1 MAITYYLKI
10 DGVSGDSTNN
20 TFLKWIQVDSFSFGE
35 STPFSRGAGVAT
47 GRSQFTP
54 LTVDIHSLAGLT
66 TLFSDEATQK
76 LIKSVELVGVD
87 TSDKGTAQT
96 VLDIKLSNAQIASLT
111 ESPGANGLE
120 TALTFDYNKL
130 SLTDTPPGGKPES
143 FTTGGVGLKIAP
155 TTSTDLTVPQV
166 PGSSP
171 LEYFLKID
179 LGNGIKLVP
188 VDGFDFGASSPFS
201 NTGRATGRNQFS
213 PLTVDIHSLTG
224 LTTLFSDA
232 ATLKLIKSVDLE
244 AFSLA
249 KDGEAKEAFDLNL
262 SNAVISGL
270 KELTGANGIETELTL
285 NYNKL
290 TLTEPSQNADG
301 STQTLSFSESG
312 IKMAAQVSSDLGSVP
327 AVQSS
332 PLHYY
337 LKIDGVNGD
346 VTAENFDKWLKV
358 DGFSIG
364 ETSPFSASAGQATG
378 RTEFSPLTVDVSSLA
393 GLTTLFSDEATL
405 KLIKSVELVA
415 VKDLNEEGAT
425 QTVYDL
431 KLSNA
436 ELSSLKESPG
446 ANGIE
451 TQLTFDYNKLTL
463 TEPSQ
468 SADGKTQSSTF
479 SESNI
484 KIAPSASTD
493 FSSVPAVQSSS
504 PLHYFL
510 KIDGVSGDVAQN
522 NFTKWL
528 AVDGFDFGETSPLD
542 VASGRAA
549 GRTQFSPLTVDVH
562 SLAGLATLFTDEATH
577 KLIKSVE
584 LVAVRDTGDGAEQ
597 TVYDLKLSNDLIS
610 SIKETPGANG
620 LETQLVL
627 DYNKLALTTSTQNA
641 DGEILPSTFTES
653 GIKIAPATS
662 PDFSSVPQVPSS
674 SPLHYF
680 LKIEG
685 VAGDVTDAAFVKYFA
700 VDGFDFG
707 STAQLAAAIGRAT
720 GGTQFSPLTVDIHSL
735 SGIAAL
741 FEDATTHKVIT
752 SVDLVAVQDD
762 LKDGGASQTVF
773 DLKLSNAQI
782 ASLKETPG
790 TNGLESQLTFNY
802 NKLSLTDVPQ
812 SPDGAFDNAETFKHI
827 GGVKFTPSTS
837 NDLAVTDV
845 PSDSPLKYF
854 LKINGVNGDATSEAF
869 LKWFTVD
876 GFDFGEATPTAGA
889 AAGGRTQFSPL
900 TVEIHSLAGLAPLF
914 GDEATHKLISSA
926 DLVAVRQSKDGVAQT
941 VFDLKLSNASISG
954 LQDSSGPNGV
964 DTLLTLQFSKEA
976 LTEPSLTN
984 PDGSSGNLFDLTNK
998 FA

>member
-10 DGVSGDSTNN
+10 DGVNGDSTNN
-20 TFLKWIQVDSFSFGE
+20 TFLKWIEVDSFSFGE
-35 STPFSRGAGVAT
+35 STPFSRGASVAA
-47 GRSQFTP
+47 GRPQFTP

-76 LIKSVELVGVD
+76 LIKSVELVGVE
-87 TSDKGTAQT
+87 TSGKGTAQT

-120 TALTFDYNKL
+120 TALAFDYSRL

-143 FTTGGVGLKIAP
+143 FTTGGVGLKITP
-155 TTSTDLTVPQV
+155 TTSSDLTVPQV

-171 LEYFLKID
+171 LEYFLKVD
-179 LGNGIKLVP
+179 LGNGIKLIP
-188 VDGFDFGASSPFS
+188 VDGFDFGASNPFS
-201 NTGRATGRNQFS
+201 NTGRAAGRNQFS

-262 SNAVISGL
+262 SNAVIGGL
-270 KELTGANGIETELTL
+270 KESTGANGIETELTL

-312 IKMAAQVSSDLGSVP
+312 IKIAPQTSGDLSSVP

-337 LKIDGVNGD
+337 FKIDGVNGD

-358 DGFSIG
+358 DGFSIS
-364 ETSPFSASAGQATG
+364 ETSPFSASSGQAAG
-378 RTEFSPLTVDVSSLA
+378 RTEFSPLTVDISSLA

-436 ELSSLKESPG
+436 ELSSLKETPG

-451 TQLTFDYNKLTL
+451 TQLTFDYNKLTI

-468 SADGKTQSSTF
+468 SADGKMQSSTF
-479 SESNI
+479 SESGI
-484 KIAPSASTD
+484 KIAPQASTD

-504 PLHYFL
+504 PLHFYL
-510 KIDGVSGDVAQN
+510 KVDGVNGDVAQDG
-522 NFTKWL
+522 FIKWL
-528 AVDGFDFGETSPLD
+528 AVDGFDFGETSPLA

-549 GRTQFSPLTVDVH
+549 GRTQFSPLTVDIH
-562 SLAGLATLFTDEATH
+562 SLAGLATLFGDEAAH

-584 LVAVRDTGDGAEQ
+584 LVAVRDTGDGAAQ

-610 SIKETPGANG
+610 SIKETPGANS

-627 DYNKLALTTSTQNA
+627 DYNKLALTTSSQNA
-641 DGEILPSTFTES
+641 DGETLPSTFTES
-653 GIKIAPATS
+653 GIKIAPAAA

-674 SPLHYF
+674 SSLHYF
-680 LKIEG
+680 LKISG
-685 VAGDVTDAAFVKYFA
+685 VDGDVTNEAFAKYFA

-707 STAQLAAAIGRAT
+707 GTASFAAATGRAT

-741 FEDATTHKVIT
+741 FGDATTHKVIT
-752 SVDLVAVQDD
+752 SVDLVAVQDS
-762 LKDGGASQTVF
+762 LKEGAAQTVF
-773 DLKLSNAQI
+773 DLKLSNALI
-782 ASLKETPG
+782 SGLKETPG
-790 TNGLESQLTFNY
+790 ANGLESELT
-802 NKLSLTDVPQ
+802 LSYSQFALTDVPQ
-812 SPDGAFDNAETFKHI
+812 NSDGGSGNAESFKHI
-827 GGVKFTPSTS
+827 GGVKFSPSTS
-837 NDLAVTDV
+837 SDLAVTDV
-845 PSDSPLKYF
+845 PTDSPLEYF
-854 LKINGVNGDATSEAF
+854 LKIGGVNGDATSEAF
-869 LKWFTVD
+869 QKWFTVD
-876 GFDFGEATPTAGA
+876 GFDFGEAAPTVGT

-900 TVEIHSLAGLAPLF
+900 TVEVHSLAGLAQLF
-914 GDEATHKLISSA
+914 SDETVNKLISAA

-984 PDGSSGNLFDLTNK
+984 PDGSPANTFDLTNK

>member
-66 TLFSDEATQK
+66 TLFSDEATLK
-76 LIKSVELVGVD
+76 LLKSVELVGVE
-87 TSDKGTAQT
+87 TTDKGTTQT

-111 ESPGANGLE
+111 ESPGVNGLE
-120 TALTFDYNKL
+120 TALTFNYNKL
-130 SLTDTPPGGKPES
+130 SLTDTPPGGKPET
-143 FTTGGVGLKIAP
+143 FTTSSVGLKIAP
-155 TTSTDLTVPQV
+155 PTSTDLTVPQV

-179 LGNGIKLVP
+179 LGNGIKLIP

-201 NTGRATGRNQFS
+201 NTGSGRATGRNQFS
-213 PLTVDIHSLTG
+213 PLTVDIHSLAG

-244 AFSLA
+244 AVRVS
-249 KDGEAKEAFDLNL
+249 KDGEAQTVLDLNL

-270 KELTGANGIETELTL
+270 KESTGANGIETQLTL

-312 IKMAAQVSSDLGSVP
+312 IKIAPSTLTGFNSVP

-364 ETSPFSASAGQATG
+364 ETSPFSATSGQATG
-378 RTEFSPLTVDVSSLA
+378 RTEFSPLTVDISSLA

-436 ELSSLKESPG
+436 QLSSLKETPG

-451 TQLTFDYNKLTL
+451 TQLTLDYNKLTL
-463 TEPSQ
+463 AEPNQ
-468 SADGKTQSSTF
+468 NADGKTQTSTF

-504 PLHYFL
+504 PLHYYL
-510 KIDGVSGDVAQN
+510 KISGVNGDVTQE
-522 NFTKWL
+522 NFIKWL

-549 GRTQFSPLTVDVH
+549 GRTQFSPLTVDIH

-577 KLIKSVE
+577 KLSSVE
-584 LVAVRDTGDGAEQ
+584 LVAVRETGDGSE
-597 TVYDLKLSNDLIS
+597 TVYDLKLSNGLIS

-627 DYNKLALTTSTQNA
+627 GYNKLSLTTPTQNA
-641 DGEILPSTFTES
+641 DGETLPSTFTES
-653 GIKIAPATS
+653 GIKIAPAAS

-685 VAGDVTDAAFVKYFA
+685 VNGDVTNEAFAKYFA

-707 STAQLAAAIGRAT
+707 GTASPLFTGRGA
-720 GGTQFSPLTVDIHSL
+720 GQTQFSPLTVDIHSL

-741 FEDATTHKVIT
+741 FEDATAHKVIT
-752 SVDLVAVQDD
+752 SVDLVAVQDN
-762 LKDGGASQTVF
+762 LKEGASQTVF

-790 TNGLESQLTFNY
+790 ANGLESELTLNY
-802 NKLSLTDVPQ
+802 SKLALTDVTQ
-812 SPDGAFDNAETFKHI
+812 NSDGAFDNTETFKHI
-827 GGVKFTPSTS
+827 GGVKFTPSIS
-837 NDLAVTDV
+837 SDLAVTDV
-845 PSDSPLKYF
+845 PSDSPLEYF
-854 LKINGVNGDATSEAF
+854 LKISGVNGDATSEAF
-869 LKWFTVD
+869 QKWFTVD
-876 GFDFGEATPTAGA
+876 GFDFGEATPTVGA
-889 AAGGRTQFSPL
+889 AASGRTQFSPL
-900 TVEIHSLAGLAPLF
+900 TVEIHSLAGLAQLF
-914 GDEATHKLISSA
+914 SDETINKVIGSA
-926 DLVAVRQSKDGVAQT
+926 DLVAVVGQSKDGVGKT
-941 VFDLKLSNASISG
+941 VFDLKLSNVSING

-964 DTLLTLQFSKEA
+964 ETLMTLQFSKEA
-976 LTEPSLTN
+976 LTQPSVTN
-984 PDGSSGNLFDLTNK
+984 PDGTPGNIFDLTNR

>member
-10 DGVSGDSTNN
+10 DGVNGDSTNN
-20 TFLKWIQVDSFSFGE
+20 TFPKWIQVDSFSFGE

-47 GRSQFTP
+47 GRPQFTP

-66 TLFSDEATQK
+66 TLFSDEATLK
-76 LIKSVELVGVD
+76 LLKSVELVGVE
-87 TSDKGTAQT
+87 TTDKGSTQT

-120 TALTFDYNKL
+120 TALTFNYNKL
-130 SLTDTPPGGKPES
+130 SLTDTPPGGKSET
-143 FTTGGVGLKIAP
+143 FTASGVGLKIAP
-155 TTSTDLTVPQV
+155 ATSTDLTVPQV

-179 LGNGIKLVP
+179 LGNGIKLIP

-201 NTGRATGRNQFS
+201 NTGSGRATGRNQFS
-213 PLTVDIHSLTG
+213 PLTVDIHSLAG

-232 ATLKLIKSVDLE
+232 ASLKLIKSVDLE
-244 AFSLA
+244 AVRLG
-249 KDGEAKEAFDLNL
+249 KDGEAQTVLDLNL

-270 KELTGANGIETELTL
+270 KESTGANGIETQLTV

-301 STQTLSFSESG
+301 QTQTLSFSESG
-312 IKMAAQVSSDLGSVP
+312 IKIAPQTSSDLSSVP

-358 DGFSIG
+358 DGFSIS
-364 ETSPFSASAGQATG
+364 EMSPFSPSAGRATG
-378 RTEFSPLTVDVSSLA
+378 GAEFSPLTVDISSLA
-393 GLTTLFSDEATL
+393 GLTTLFSDEAAL

-436 ELSSLKESPG
+436 ELSSLKETPG

-451 TQLTFDYNKLTL
+451 TQLTLDYSKLTL
-463 TEPSQ
+463 TEPNQ
-468 SADGKTQSSTF
+468 NADGKTQTSTF
-479 SESNI
+479 TESNI

-493 FSSVPAVQSSS
+493 FSSVPAVQSTS
-504 PLHYFL
+504 PLHYYL
-510 KIDGVSGDVAQN
+510 KIAGVNGDVTQE
-522 NFTKWL
+522 NFIKWL

-549 GRTQFSPLTVDVH
+549 GRTQFSPLTVDIH

-577 KLIKSVE
+577 KANSVE
-584 LVAVRDTGDGAEQ
+584 LVAVRETGDGSE
-597 TVYDLKLSNDLIS
+597 TVYDLKLSNGLIS
-610 SIKETPGANG
+610 SLKETPGANG

-627 DYNKLALTTSTQNA
+627 DYNKLSLTTFNQNA
-641 DGEILPSTFTES
+641 DGETVPSTFSES
-653 GIKIAPATS
+653 GIKIAPAAS
-662 PDFSSVPQVPSS
+662 PDFNSVPQVPAS

-685 VAGDVTDAAFVKYFA
+685 VNGDVTSEAFLKYFS

-707 STAQLAAAIGRAT
+707 STAQLLATGRAADQ
-720 GGTQFSPLTVDIHSL
+720 TQFSPLTVDIHSL

-741 FEDATTHKVIT
+741 FEDATAHKVIT
-752 SVDLVAVQDD
+752 SVDLVAVQDN
-762 LKDGGASQTVF
+762 LKEGASQTVF

-790 TNGLESQLTFNY
+790 ANGLESELTLNY
-802 NKLSLTDVPQ
+802 SKLALTDVTQ
-812 SPDGAFDNAETFKHI
+812 NSDGALDNTETFKHI
-827 GGVKFTPSTS
+827 GGVKFTPSIS
-837 NDLAVTDV
+837 SDLAVTDV
-845 PSDSPLKYF
+845 PSDSPLEYF
-854 LKINGVNGDATSEAF
+854 LKISGVNGDATSEAF
-869 LKWFTVD
+869 QKWFTVD
-876 GFDFGEATPTAGA
+876 GFDFGEATPTVGGA
-889 AAGGRTQFSPL
+889 TGGRTQFSPL
-900 TVEIHSLAGLAPLF
+900 TVEVHSLAGLAQLF
-914 GDEATHKLISSA
+914 SDETANKVIGSA
-926 DLVAVRQSKDGVAQT
+926 DLVAVVGQSKDGVGKT
-941 VFDLKLSNASISG
+941 VFDLKLSNVSING

-964 DTLLTLQFSKEA
+964 ETLMTLQFSKEA
-976 LTEPSLTN
+976 LTQPSVTN
-984 PDGSSGNLFDLTNK
+984 PDGTPGNIFDLTNR